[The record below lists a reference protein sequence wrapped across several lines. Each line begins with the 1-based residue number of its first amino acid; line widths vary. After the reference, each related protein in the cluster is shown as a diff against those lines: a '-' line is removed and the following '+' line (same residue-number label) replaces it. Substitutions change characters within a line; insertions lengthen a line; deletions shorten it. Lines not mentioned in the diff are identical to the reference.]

1 MSGEI
6 AIARAIFS
14 ADQGDVQV
22 MTSAL
27 FSRYAVAAVVLGVL
41 AAVCWGGLTR
51 GVAAAET
58 PLLTGKV
65 TTSTGD
71 RLAGVP
77 VRARRTNST
86 IAVTVYTNGQGDY
99 VFPEWSDLGRVQ
111 NDPPSTSIAISI
123 ELPDF
128 EPARREI
135 TLATGTTPNADF
147 TLRSRQPSIADA
159 TASEIVAALPGTDE
173 QKHLLIQCDNCHSLQ
188 FALRTSRTKDQWTE
202 IIRRMAGE
210 RAVSRETPGT
220 RAFGQKQYVEPLAEY
235 LASIRGL
242 GSSNQLPFTL
252 RPRPTAA
259 ASTRLVITEYD
270 IPRAGQRDLNI
281 LRGDR
286 RFVWPHDILLDPKSD
301 YAYYT
306 DHFSFN
312 LGRLNRR
319 TGEVKEY
326 PYTLLSGM
334 GREEMGIVGERQ
346 ERAGNP
352 GGGSHDM
359 AWDPDGNVVFG
370 MGGGTVRFNP
380 RTETFTPWSSGS
392 NMFGI
397 DPAGTVWYL
406 DKGLHALDMKSGNV
420 KDYTVPEGTD
430 DDTYDME
437 TDGKG
442 RSIMNLW
449 RLGRIGVFDPKS
461 QQWTTYLTPTPGSGP
476 RRGEIDARGR
486 AWMTLYWAGRIAMF
500 DPETHDIK
508 EYPIIPGNKAYT
520 PPFASPYSLSVDDK
534 NQVVWTNDFNS
545 GRIYRV
551 DIRTGESTE
560 YLMPSPYEVRDL
572 TVDESADRPTV
583 WIPVYRPPSRMVKVQ
598 VR

>member
-1 MSGEI
+1 
-6 AIARAIFS
+6 
-14 ADQGDVQV
+14 
-22 MTSAL
+22 MTAPR
-27 FSRYAVAAVVLGVL
+27 FSRHAAAAVLVGVL
-41 AAVCWGGLTR
+41 AGFWSGGSSR

-58 PLLTGKV
+58 ALLSGKV
-65 TTSTGD
+65 LSSTGE

-77 VRARRTNST
+77 VRSRQTDSS
-86 IAVTVYTNGQGDY
+86 IAVTVYTNAEGDY
-99 VFPEWSDLGRVQ
+99 AFPQWSDLTPG
-111 NDPPSTSIAISI
+111 SHSISI

-135 TLATGTTPNADF
+135 TLAAGTAANADF

-159 TASEIVAALPGTDE
+159 TASEIVAALPGSDE

-188 FALRTSRTKDQWTE
+188 FALRTSRTKEQWTE

-220 RAFGQKQYVEPLAEY
+220 RAFGQKKYVEPLADY
-235 LASIRGL
+235 LASIRGP
-242 GSSNQLPFTL
+242 GSSNQLPFKL
-252 RPRPTAA
+252 RPRPTTA

-270 IPRAGQRDLNI
+270 IPRAGQRDLTI

-286 RFVWPHDILLDPKSD
+286 RFVWPHDILLDPNSD

-326 PYTLLSGM
+326 PYTLLQGM

-380 RTETFTPWSSGS
+380 RTETFTPWASGS

-406 DKGLHALDMKSGNV
+406 DKGLHALNMKTGSV

-461 QQWTTYLTPTPGSGP
+461 QQWTTYPTPTPGSGP

-500 DPETHDIK
+500 DPDTHDIK
-508 EYPIIPGNKAYT
+508 EYPIIAGNKAYT
-520 PPFASPYSLSVDDK
+520 PPFTSPYSLSVDDK
-534 NQVVWTNDFNS
+534 NQFVWTNDFNT
-545 GRIYRV
+545 GRIYRI
-551 DIRTGESTE
+551 DIKTGEPTE
-560 YLMPSPYEVRDL
+560 YLMPAPYEIRDL

>member
-1 MSGEI
+1 MAAAG
-6 AIARAIFS
+6 
-14 ADQGDVQV
+14 
-22 MTSAL
+22 
-27 FSRYAVAAVVLGVL
+27 FSRYAAAAVFVGVL
-41 AAVCWGGLTR
+41 AGLSAGGSSR
-51 GVAAAET
+51 GVAAAEDT
-58 PLLTGKV
+58 RLSGKV
-65 TTSTGD
+65 VSSTGD

-77 VRARRTNST
+77 VRARRTSST
-86 IAVTVYTNGQGDY
+86 IAVTVYTNGDGNYD
-99 VFPEWSDLGRVQ
+99 FPGWSDLGRVH
-111 NDPPSTSIAISI
+111 NDQSSTSYSISI

-128 EPARREI
+128 EPARQEI
-135 TLATGTTPNADF
+135 TLTAGRTSTADF
-147 TLRSRQPSIADA
+147 TLRPRQPSIADA

-188 FALRTSRTKDQWTE
+188 FALRTSRTKDQWAE
-202 IIRRMAGE
+202 IIRRMAGD

-220 RAFGQKQYVEPLAEY
+220 RAFGQKKYVEPLAEY
-235 LASIRGL
+235 LASIRGP

-252 RPRPTAA
+252 RPRPTAT

-270 IPRAGQRDLNI
+270 IPRAGQRDLSI

-334 GREEMGIVGERQ
+334 GRAEMGIVGERQ

-359 AWDPDGNVVFG
+359 AWDPDGSVVFG

-380 RTETFTPWSSGS
+380 RTETFAPWASGS

-406 DKGLHALDMKSGNV
+406 DKGLHALNMKSGNV
-420 KDYTVPEGTD
+420 KDYAVPEGTD

-461 QQWTTYLTPTPGSGP
+461 QQWTTYPTPTPGSGP

-500 DPETHDIK
+500 DPDTHGIK

-534 NQVVWTNDFNS
+534 NQIVWTNDFNT

-551 DIRTGESTE
+551 DIKTGESTE
-560 YLMPSPYEVRDL
+560 YLMPAPYEVRDL
-572 TVDESADRPTV
+572 TVDEHAGRPTV
-583 WIPVYRPPSRMVKVQ
+583 WIPVYRPPSRMVKLQ